1 MAKNVYV
8 FPTLCEYLD
17 IKRPKILSGVSLMD
31 AIAGKKI
38 DREVIYIQF
47 DGNGARSNF
56 QRCAIMGDYKLIVDI
71 FKDEVFLELYDIG
84 KDVQEQNNLAFELQ
98 YEPIV
103 IKMVDF
109 IREHMKSTKDL
120 LEISSNVYQD
130 FLNSYGQ
137 LRNRREE

>member
-1 MAKNVYV
+1 
-8 FPTLCEYLD
+8 
-17 IKRPKILSGVSLMD
+17 MD